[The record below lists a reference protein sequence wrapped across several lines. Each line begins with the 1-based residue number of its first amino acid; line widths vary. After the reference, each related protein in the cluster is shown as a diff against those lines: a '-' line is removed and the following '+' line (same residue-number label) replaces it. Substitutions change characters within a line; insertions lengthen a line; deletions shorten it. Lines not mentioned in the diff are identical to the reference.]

1 MEIRK
6 KTGKILKAFIIM
18 NGILGMA
25 LMLCYV
31 TSNRRRTYTTLK

>member
-1 MEIRK
+1 MENRK
-6 KTGKILKAFIIM
+6 KARKVLKGFIMM

-31 TSNRRRTYTTLK
+31 TANRRRTYTTLK